1 MQAGTGCT
9 PEDSQAR
16 AGWAQVFGSWGR
28 IDSDGNAAKLKRD
41 IGGFFVGADTGI
53 AAGWRVGALGGYS
66 RASADTSTRNSSS
79 KTESYHVGVYGGTQ
93 WGATGATA
101 LRLGVSHSWNKTD
114 TSRSVA
120 FAGFAGSLA
129 GKYDSSTTQVFGE
142 LGHRIDLGAATLEP
156 FAGLAHVRLRSD
168 AFVEQGG
175 LAALF
180 GYAGRTDA
188 TFSTIGV
195 RASMQASESIRLR
208 GTLGWRHA
216 FGGVTPTSTHA
227 FAGSVPFTL
236 SGVPLA
242 KDVAVLEAGIET
254 QLRPNLALNAS
265 YSGQFGDRLQDHGF
279 KVNLNWSF

>member
-1 MQAGTGCT
+1 MQMPCGRPRGTKTSKTTRTSGDGSSGCLD
-9 PEDSQAR
+9 PSR
-16 AGWAQVFGSWGR
+16 
-28 IDSDGNAAKLKRD
+28 
-41 IGGFFVGADTGI
+41 
-53 AAGWRVGALGGYS
+53 GYS
-66 RASADTSTRNSSS
+66 RASADTS
-79 KTESYHVGVYGGTQ
+79 
-93 WGATGATA
+93 
-101 LRLGVSHSWNKTD
+101 
-114 TSRSVA
+114 
-120 FAGFAGSLA
+120 AGSLA
-129 GKYDSSTTQVFGE
+129 GTYDSSTTQAFGE

-175 LAALF
+175 LAALY
-180 GYAGRTDA
+180 GYGGHTDA

-216 FGGVTPTSTHA
+216 FGGATPTSTHA

>member
-1 MQAGTGCT
+1 M
-9 PEDSQAR
+9 
-16 AGWAQVFGSWGR
+16 
-28 IDSDGNAAKLKRD
+28 
-41 IGGFFVGADTGI
+41 
-53 AAGWRVGALGGYS
+53 
-66 RASADTSTRNSSS
+66 
-79 KTESYHVGVYGGTQ
+79 
-93 WGATGATA
+93 
-101 LRLGVSHSWNKTD
+101 SHSWNKTD

-129 GKYDSSTTQVFGE
+129 GKYDSSTTQAFGE
-142 LGHRIDLGAATLEP
+142 LGHRIDLGSATLEP
-156 FAGLAHVRLRSD
+156 FAGLAHVQLRSD

-175 LAALF
+175 LAALY
-180 GYAGRTDA
+180 GYGGRTDA

-195 RASMQASESIRLR
+195 RASMQASETIRLR

-216 FGGVTPTSTHA
+216 FGGAMPTSTHA